1 MALRGGS
8 LELIQAAAFRFLDP
22 HTFEVTEDVLLNFD
36 DKAAASGGCP
46 TATVHDSGPSVAC
59 GLGSSRFVS
68 EPEDPSPV
76 AVDQPVVGGGCPP
89 MIACFNKTAVSPPP
103 AVNAG
108 TPTLPPAFLAQVH
121 KDPFLVPCLPPEVAA
136 RAECLNWLHDNQVS
150 DSESFACMHFVS
162 DFTSVVLKSFFEAVS
177 NRWESRVRALERV
190 HGSGSAVRVIGPQAS
205 VAAVMEAF
213 DTPSNPGRPPK
224 RKFESAFRPQSLA
237 VVPSPKCPP
246 EPPMD
251 KRKLAHVQT
260 LWSIARSFPDFCPKS
275 DKWRSLSEPLR
286 EVYREQVFKHLGSFS
301 LSAIS
306 GAIRA
311 WSRYLAFLSFLPT
324 PPSTSF
330 ARPGIIFVCVSR
342 FCWSRRQDHKGE

>member
-1 MALRGGS
+1 MCLA
-8 LELIQAAAFRFLDP
+8 
-22 HTFEVTEDVLLNFD
+22 
-36 DKAAASGGCP
+36 
-46 TATVHDSGPSVAC
+46 
-59 GLGSSRFVS
+59 
-68 EPEDPSPV
+68 
-76 AVDQPVVGGGCPP
+76 
-89 MIACFNKTAVSPPP
+89 SPPE
-103 AVNAG
+103 A
-108 TPTLPPAFLAQVH
+108 
-121 KDPFLVPCLPPEVAA
+121 AA

-150 DSESFACMHFVS
+150 DSESFACMHFSS

-301 LSAIS
+301 LSALS
-306 GAIRA
+306 GAIRT

-324 PPSTSF
+324 PRPPPLPAQASYLSVFLVFVGRGDKTTKASKSGKLKGGGGAARSVLNGLVFLRDHLELQLPVDDSDVRSSGVDAPVARRGQATPASPQVLRALGTLAASRNKIVSF
-330 ARPGIIFVCVSR
+330 LLRLPLS
-342 FCWSRRQDHKGE
+342 